1 MYVLVALL
9 ALAVALSFFASPL
22 IALVVVIPLAVVGF
36 VFMSSQRQRSEWEDK
51 RNPAPITP
59 EGKLTSPTGS
69 RSTGAPASGEGEA

>member
-36 VFMSSQRQRSEWEDK
+36 VFMSSQRQRSEW
-51 RNPAPITP
+51 
-59 EGKLTSPTGS
+59 
-69 RSTGAPASGEGEA
+69 